1 MILTILKIIG
11 IVLLVILALVL
22 VIILNVLLMP
32 VRYEIQGSY
41 TDIADGKVIIKWLPF
56 WLKVNMVLHDKDF
69 TYVVKLFG
77 GVVLTNTDAKI
88 SILGRKLF
96 AEEDQKAEEETDRQ
110 SLMIHEEPKEQ
121 SKEQKE
127 AEKNPNPEGKKQE
140 QVDFSKVTKKKKT
153 SWTDKIKNKWNTFTK
168 NLKNIREKKDA
179 LLKVYRSKRF
189 EKAKKDVI
197 IYIRQLL
204 RVLKPK
210 QLHGKL
216 HFGFDD
222 PALTGRACG
231 VLALFL
237 PCYDGYFEWFPE
249 FESKCL
255 YGNIYAK
262 GKFALF
268 PICVILIKVVFN
280 KNLIKVLKRVQTIIE
295 R

>member
-32 VRYEIQGSY
+32 VHYEIQGSY

-121 SKEQKE
+121 SEE
-127 AEKNPNPEGKKQE
+127 KKQE

-280 KNLIKVLKRVQTIIE
+280 KNLIKVIKRVQTIIE

>member
-41 TDIADGKVIIKWLPF
+41 TDVADGKVLIKWLPF
-56 WLKVNMVLHDKDF
+56 WLKVNMVVHDKDF

-96 AEEDQKAEEETDRQ
+96 SEEAQKAEEETDRQ

-127 AEKNPNPEGKKQE
+127 AENNPNPEEKKQE
-140 QVDFSKVTKKKKT
+140 RADFSKVTKKKKT
-153 SWTDKIKNKWNTFTK
+153 SLMDKIKNKWNTFTK
-168 NLKNIREKKDA
+168 NLKKVREKKDA
-179 LLKVYRSKRF
+179 LLKVYHSKRF

-197 IYIRQLL
+197 LYSKQLL
-204 RVLKPK
+204 RILKPK
-210 QLHGKL
+210 QLQGKL

-237 PCYDGYFEWFPE
+237 PCFDGYFEWFPE

-280 KNLIKVLKRVQTIIE
+280 KNLIKVIKRAQTIIE